1 MTVTQ
6 WSQAQ
11 RMEEAIEQVKLMQTE
26 LQEHKH
32 TLDAVARVI
41 TDGIDQAMWKVD
53 ASAKEQLKQ
62 QGDEQTQR
70 VNQLEEIMG
79 KRCAQLEETV
89 FQRMKMMSESHKE
102 ELGDMEVKYEEME
115 RRLTARVIAVE
126 RVAIRLQG
134 QVNQARAPAPAMAP
148 APAPPPAPAPLP
160 VQQAPAAGA
169 AAFPPP
175 APQQAPAAVA
185 AAFPPPPQPVWGT
198 PPAAQPAAQGPPAA
212 WGAPQAAWGQ
222 APAAVAAA
230 FPPPPQPAWGTPPA
244 AQPAAQGPPAAWG
257 APQAAWGPPGLPGA
271 SNGNGM
277 PGAGNGNALGISA
290 ADRSQ
295 PLSAIGDDKGRA
307 PFDDELEEWEQVVID
322 PQSGARA
329 IVCRMCPG
337 NRQGDAKTIWWRT
350 TRSEHETSSSHMKR
364 VDLFN
369 GDKPYYRWQ
378 YKFPVR

>member
-1 MTVTQ
+1 
-6 WSQAQ
+6 
-11 RMEEAIEQVKLMQTE
+11 MEEAIEQVKLMQTE

-70 VNQLEEIMG
+70 VDQLEEIMG
-79 KRCAQLEETV
+79 KRFEQLEETV

-175 APQQAPAAVA
+175 APQ
-185 AAFPPPPQPVWGT
+185 
-198 PPAAQPAAQGPPAA
+198 
-212 WGAPQAAWGQ
+212 Q